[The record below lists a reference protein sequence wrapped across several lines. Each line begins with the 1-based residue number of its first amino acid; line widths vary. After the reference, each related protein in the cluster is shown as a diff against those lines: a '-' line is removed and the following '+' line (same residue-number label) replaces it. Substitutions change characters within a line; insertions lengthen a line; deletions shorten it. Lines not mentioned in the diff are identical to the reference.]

1 MQWGQSWGSVWGV
14 PKSKTTN
21 RIVYDYRGLVQI
33 QKRVVYDYSALFAKR
48 TTIVYDYSGRVT
60 KDSRIVYDYLKL
72 VPNNVRIV
80 LNPYAQDSIR
90 LDWSGFVPPV
100 GYVGDFFYGVYIDG
114 EPYEV
119 DIDPDQTWM
128 DVVGLVNLEDVL
140 IDVVIQTFLGQR
152 FTFDF
157 ASLGDRIKVTFKE
170 SDDPNIS
177 RYIFFS
183 DNGTGII
190 DFTKEIG
197 EIIVVESKKD
207 VNTAFVPEGS

>member
-1 MQWGQSWGSVWGV
+1 MQWGQTWGKLWGV
-14 PKSKTTN
+14 INPKTST
-21 RIVYDYRGLVQI
+21 RIVYDYSGLVQT
-33 QKRVVYDYSALFAKR
+33 QKRIVYDYSALFAR
-48 TTIVYDYSGRVT
+48 RFRILYDYSGRVKNT
-60 KDSRIVYDYLKL
+60 NRIVYDYLKF
-72 VPNNVRIV
+72 VPDNVRII

-90 LDWSGFVPPV
+90 LDWSGFLPPA
-100 GYVGDFFYGVYIDG
+100 GYLGDFFYGVYIDG

-128 DVVGLVNLEDVL
+128 DVVGLVNLEDII

-157 ASLGDRIKVTFKE
+157 SSLGDRIKVIFKE

-177 RYIFFS
+177 RFIFFG
-183 DNGTGII
+183 DNGTGTV

-197 EIIVVESKKD
+197 EIIVAESRKD
-207 VNTAFVPEGS
+207 VNTVFVPEGS